1 MLKFS
6 EAVLVILIILS
17 GACFWF
23 FARGASLGPEAGFW
37 SWAALALALSLA
49 FLGLGF
55 FLLPFWLVS
64 LAVFFSASPLFFL
77 FPKEA
82 YAYGFL
88 AAGVSLAAIP
98 ATWRARREAEARLK
112 FSVGAVLRKSLP
124 FFLTIVSVLLA
135 AAFYPRGYSLGFPEI
150 IPKSFFE
157 RSLGIAGRTLPFE
170 AVLPFPVPDLNKTVD
185 EVLLETLGSELGVSL
200 SRIARPEREALLNQA
215 RSELSKNL
223 GISFKGSIKISD
235 LLYDFLIQTLEARF
249 GAFKAY
255 LPFVYSL
262 GVFAVS
268 RSVFAVAGWVS
279 IVFAWILVKLGMLA
293 GVLVFD
299 RRPLS
304 QEYLR
309 LK

>member
-23 FARGASLGPEAGFW
+23 LARGASLDPEAGFW

-135 AAFYPRGYSLGFPEI
+135 AAFYPSGYSLGFPEI

-185 EVLLETLGSELGVSL
+185 EALLETLGSELG
-200 SRIARPEREALLNQA
+200 
-215 RSELSKNL
+215 
-223 GISFKGSIKISD
+223 ISFKGSIKVAD
-235 LLYDFLIQTLEARF
+235 LLYDLLIKTLEARF
-249 GAFKAY
+249 GTFKAY

-262 GVFAVS
+262 GVFTVS

-279 IVFAWILVKLGMLA
+279 VVFAWILVKLGA
-293 GVLVFD
+293 HTGVLVFD

>member
-6 EAVLVILIILS
+6 EAVLVMLIILS

-23 FARGASLGPEAGFW
+23 LARGALLDLGAGFW
-37 SWAALALALSLA
+37 SWTALALALSLA

-77 FPKEA
+77 FPEEA
-82 YAYGFL
+82 YSYGLL

-98 ATWRARREAEARLK
+98 VTWRARREAEARLK

-124 FFLTIVSVLLA
+124 FFLTLTSVLLA
-135 AAFYPRGYSLGFPEI
+135 AAFYPASSSLGFPDV

-157 RSLGIAGRTLPFE
+157 QSLGIAGRTLPFE
-170 AVLPFPVPDLNKTVD
+170 AVLSFPVPDLY
-185 EVLLETLGSELGVSL
+185 
-200 SRIARPEREALLNQA
+200 
-215 RSELSKNL
+215 
-223 GISFKGSIKISD
+223 D
-235 LLYDFLIQTLEARF
+235 LLMKTLEARF

-255 LPFVYSL
+255 LPLVYSL

-268 RSVFAVAGWVS
+268 RSVFAVIGWVS
-279 IVFAWILVKLGMLA
+279 IVFAWVLVKLGASA